1 MAGTIKKAAQ
11 AVANAL
17 PSVTGGS
24 SDSHFN
30 SKSSSSSRPTEISL
44 PASTPFTGNTSGSG
58 KTPRTPRTPA
68 DEAIAYFSAEG
79 QQQEE
84 VQIWEL
90 PLEDDGGPND
100 ARSVS
105 PIPCS
110 LSSAGILLSLR
121 ISDVSFFFL
130 LMLVH
135 PATSPNDPVHPK
147 DLVVSRFGRHSEW
160 STQVGFPYRRRRL

>member
-17 PSVTGGS
+17 PTVTSGQKGS
-24 SDSHFN
+24 PSTSN
-30 SKSSSSSRPTEISL
+30 SKSNSSSSSRPTEISL
-44 PASTPFTGNTSGSG
+44 PASTPFIGNTTGGSG

-105 PIPCS
+105 LARFELDVRCNRSMWIWVWMADERFACVFCDFSTSGYLPRRP
-110 LSSAGILLSLR
+110 R
-121 ISDVSFFFL
+121 IS
-130 LMLVH
+130 
-135 PATSPNDPVHPK
+135 
-147 DLVVSRFGRHSEW
+147 
-160 STQVGFPYRRRRL
+160 

>member
-11 AVANAL
+11 AVADAL

-24 SDSHFN
+24 SDSHSN

-105 PIPCS
+105 STFC
-110 LSSAGILLSLR
+110 L
-121 ISDVSFFFL
+121 F
-130 LMLVH
+130 
-135 PATSPNDPVHPK
+135 
-147 DLVVSRFGRHSEW
+147 VSRS
-160 STQVGFPYRRRRL
+160 STVVANI

>member
-17 PSVTGGS
+17 PNVTGGS

-110 LSSAGILLSLR
+110 LASWRSAVATDILRSLDS
-121 ISDVSFFFL
+121 IDFS
-130 LMLVH
+130 
-135 PATSPNDPVHPK
+135 T
-147 DLVVSRFGRHSEW
+147 FGYLPQRPR
-160 STQVGFPYRRRRL
+160 TF